1 MLARISIALPN
12 LRNACPVN
20 RPIANQSS
28 WEYARASPP
37 LPGALPIVL
46 CGRVDLRGCRIARIR
61 RRRNLMSADNKALV
75 RRLYEEVWNK
85 RRLELVDEIISPSHA
100 LHDPNLT
107 DSSVGPDAYR
117 RQVSRFIVGIPD
129 LRFTIEDIV
138 DEKEKVAVAWTISG
152 THTGE
157 FMGIPATN
165 KKVYVEGI
173 TNNNEAAH
181 SRDPSDNGRDRLARL
196 SDFFGARWCA
206 RKCAR
211 GLDSRRA

>member
-1 MLARISIALPN
+1 
-12 LRNACPVN
+12 
-20 RPIANQSS
+20 
-28 WEYARASPP
+28 
-37 LPGALPIVL
+37 
-46 CGRVDLRGCRIARIR
+46 
-61 RRRNLMSADNKALV
+61 MSADNKAVV

-107 DSSVGPDAYR
+107 DSSVGPDAYK

-138 DEKEKVAVAWTISG
+138 DEKEKLAVAWTISG

-173 TNNNEAAH
+173 TINHLVDGKIMDSYISWDTFGMMQQLGVVSAL
-181 SRDPSDNGRDRLARL
+181 GQTKTFTAR
-196 SDFFGARWCA
+196 
-206 RKCAR
+206 
-211 GLDSRRA
+211 

>member
-1 MLARISIALPN
+1 
-12 LRNACPVN
+12 
-20 RPIANQSS
+20 
-28 WEYARASPP
+28 
-37 LPGALPIVL
+37 
-46 CGRVDLRGCRIARIR
+46 
-61 RRRNLMSADNKALV
+61 MSADNKAIV

-107 DSSVGPDAYR
+107 DSSVGPDAYK
-117 RQVSRFIVGIPD
+117 RQVSRFISGIPD

-138 DEKEKVAVAWTISG
+138 DEKEKLAVAWTISG

-173 TNNNEAAH
+173 TINHIVDGKIMDSYISWDTFGMMQQLGAVPALGQTK
-181 SRDPSDNGRDRLARL
+181 SFSAR
-196 SDFFGARWCA
+196 
-206 RKCAR
+206 
-211 GLDSRRA
+211 